1 MENIWELHRN
11 MDLWFLAL
19 PLGSVSTCA
28 WKKNRV
34 VGLRISTTGL
44 KQFLLS
50 DFKTT
55 VFTCHL
61 LLMMSWFWQSE
72 HPKKKS
78 PSESQFASKN
88 MTEVIHVLYTRQPCS
103 QVTGDPQCFSGWPV
117 KDFNHGCSLQKLLMD
132 KKAVAAEPLPAMCPL
147 CGHQPGTPKSPH
159 AQGRLLPSSDRD
171 ILLFSLRSVV
181 PPVKWFSTNKI

>member
-1 MENIWELHRN
+1 MGNVWELNGN

-44 KQFLLS
+44 KQCLLS

-61 LLMMSWFWQSE
+61 LLMMSWFWQGE
-72 HPKKKS
+72 HTKKKS
-78 PSESQFASKN
+78 PSESQFSSEKHDLNNRHAVYQTALRLGHWWPAVPFWVACKRLQSWAFLTEIAGGWGDNGCRAASSN
-88 MTEVIHVLYTRQPCS
+88 VPPPWASSR
-103 QVTGDPQCFSGWPV
+103 
-117 KDFNHGCSLQKLLMD
+117 
-132 KKAVAAEPLPAMCPL
+132 
-147 CGHQPGTPKSPH
+147 SPRGPR
-159 AQGRLLPSSDRD
+159 ARGRLLPSSDTFCFAACG
-171 ILLFSLRSVV
+171 LLSHL
-181 PPVKWFSTNKI
+181 